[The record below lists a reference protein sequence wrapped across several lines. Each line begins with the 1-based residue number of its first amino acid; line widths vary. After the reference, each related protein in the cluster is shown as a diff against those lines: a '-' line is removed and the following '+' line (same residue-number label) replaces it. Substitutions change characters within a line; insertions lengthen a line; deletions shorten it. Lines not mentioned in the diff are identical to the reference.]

1 MDEDG
6 KRISKDNYL
15 SIVRDKSKNY
25 SSWFFFAQDTSIVK
39 KLVKADDYRKQISYP
54 AFVKKLEELTGRS
67 FPGNPLILL
76 NYNYLN
82 DICSH
87 KIKINT
93 WDRFRI
99 RNDKRYSN
107 QLVKVAEEHYENV
120 IILHFYEEGLEI
132 NPSKTLQKYFHID
145 KGNFLKQNL
154 FSKPITCGS
163 SAAVM
168 PGGRTLLIHS
178 EGSSARLAEAI
189 VPEKWKEIFEAE

>member
-1 MDEDG
+1 MKLIFILITVFSLNHLRAQKTSSDIKELRYSHMDEDG

-54 AFVKKLEELTGRS
+54 AFVKKLEELTGRL

-93 WDRFRI
+93 
-99 RNDKRYSN
+99 
-107 QLVKVAEEHYENV
+107 
-120 IILHFYEEGLEI
+120 
-132 NPSKTLQKYFHID
+132 
-145 KGNFLKQNL
+145 
-154 FSKPITCGS
+154 
-163 SAAVM
+163 
-168 PGGRTLLIHS
+168 
-178 EGSSARLAEAI
+178 
-189 VPEKWKEIFEAE
+189 